1 MQWKAT
7 NLNPWR
13 REERTQA
20 HHYCAYII
28 RNALENTVASKQH
41 KATRLLAVLSV
52 PPVAVITV
60 RVTQRAA
67 APPSSNALIREQS
80 HGKWSN
86 DRGDRQPPW
95 GCQASAGSAI
105 APRIHTCTNH
115 HNLEGGRGKGSL
127 FCWRLQI
134 QYFCY
139 TYAGITVILKLMED
153 DKAGYNRGATR
164 WRLPVQLYYF
174 ENAGIVIFLKLVGGD
189 THNHYPQGHRITTA
203 GKMVLFYASRNR
215 NDFEVVGDERW
226 TDWQTKVWIKEI
238 IYMRIDSRRLDECRN
253 KIDFFGIYRYT

>member
-1 MQWKAT
+1 MANGQMI
-7 NLNPWR
+7 
-13 REERTQA
+13 EETGSLLGGVRPQRGRPSHPEYTHA
-20 HHYCAYII
+20 RII
-28 RNALENTVASKQH
+28 IILR
-41 KATRLLAVLSV
+41 
-52 PPVAVITV
+52 
-60 RVTQRAA
+60 
-67 APPSSNALIREQS
+67 
-80 HGKWSN
+80 
-86 DRGDRQPPW
+86 
-95 GCQASAGSAI
+95 
-105 APRIHTCTNH
+105 
-115 HNLEGGRGKGSL
+115 GGRGKGSL

-153 DKAGYNRGATR
+153 DRDGYNRGATR